1 VLQRGVSRVNMVRIM
16 VSVTVELGLVSL
28 AQICG

>member
-1 VLQRGVSRVNMVRIM
+1 M

-28 AQICG
+28 AQICGWSRTVGNWNGFVSL